1 MTAEM
6 TCTDVF
12 ICGGGPVGL
21 LLAYSLARQ
30 GISSQVAE
38 MYERKVQE
46 NFGRATTMYP
56 RTLELLERED
66 LFDQMAQIGF
76 FARNATTYKD
86 GHIVPGRGWQILW
99 KAMKDSFHPYVLN
112 IRQKYSEQVFRENYE
127 AFGYQVHYGWEV
139 VGYDVD
145 TSIGDG
151 YNVTVQ
157 TQRVGTDEQNTVRC
171 KYLVGA
177 DGGRSKIRRLSNIRM
192 EGDTTAFNWVR
203 MDGKYKTN
211 MPFADAGVASIE
223 TESHGN
229 VLWVRLDHDAYR
241 IGYVLSP
248 KLYEKYGDNITE
260 EQAKYEAIEAMKPF
274 SLDIERVDWMTCY
287 GIGQRV
293 AEKFF
298 SDDYVLLAGDA
309 GHTHSSGFAQGL
321 NTGIHDST
329 NLAWKLAGTIKGRYQ
344 PAVLQSYKDE
354 RRPSAQHLIEIDK
367 AASAAIS
374 GVIPPRYKQLAAETS
389 PNQVLRTILEE
400 TAPFTVGL
408 GIDYPDSILNRPE
421 QRKIMI
427 SQGSRAPD
435 VLLQKP
441 GALLRTRL
449 YDVNKA
455 PGLWTVLVFTGNT
468 ATTKPALAQLRE
480 ALALES
486 SFAKQFGHVLRFL
499 TVIPGT
505 APSVWSALGGPA
517 FGKMFID
524 PGFEAHDRYG
534 IPHET
539 GAIVVL
545 RPDAVLGFVADFGDV
560 GEINKYFAGFCNQ

>member
-1 MTAEM
+1 MTGET

-21 LLAYSLARQ
+21 LLAYCLARQ

-38 MYERKVQE
+38 MYERKTQE
-46 NFGRATTMYP
+46 NFGRATTLYP

-76 FARNATTYKD
+76 LARNSTTYKD
-86 GHIVPGRGWQILW
+86 GKLVPSRGWQILW
-99 KAMKDSFHPYVLN
+99 KAMRESFHQYVLN
-112 IRQKYSEQVFRENYE
+112 IRQKYSEEVFRTSYE
-127 AFGYQVHYGWEV
+127 AFGYQVQYGWEV

-145 TSIGDG
+145 PSVGDG
-151 YNVTVQ
+151 CNVAVRIQHARTS
-157 TQRVGTDEQNTVRC
+157 EQKTVRC

-177 DGGRSKIRRLSNIRM
+177 DGGRSKIRTLSNIRM
-192 EGDTTAFNWVR
+192 EGDKTAFKWVR
-203 MDGKYKTN
+203 MDGKYNTD
-211 MPFADAGVASIE
+211 MPFPDAGAVSIE

-229 VLWVRLDHDAYR
+229 VLWVRLDHDACR

-248 KLYEKYGDNITE
+248 KLHEKYGDNITE
-260 EQAKYEAIEAMKPF
+260 EQAKYEAVEAMKPF
-274 SLDIERVDWMTCY
+274 SLEIERVDWMTCY

-293 AEKFF
+293 AERFF
-298 SDDYVLLAGDA
+298 FNDYVLLAGDA
-309 GHTHSSGFAQGL
+309 GHTHSSGFAQGM
-321 NTGIHDST
+321 NTGVHDAT
-329 NLAWKLAGTIKGRYQ
+329 NLSWKLAGTIKGWYQ
-344 PAVLQSYKDE
+344 PAVLQSYENE

-389 PNQVLRTILEE
+389 PNEVLRTILEE

-408 GIDYPDSILNRPE
+408 GVDYPKSILNHPQ
-421 QRKIMI
+421 QRKVMI

-441 GALLRTRL
+441 GALVRTRL

-468 ATTKPALAQLRE
+468 AITQPALAQLRE
-480 ALALES
+480 ALGLET
-486 SFAKQFGHVLRFL
+486 SFAKQFGHMVQLL
-499 TVIPGT
+499 TVVPGG
-505 APSVWSALGGPA
+505 AASVWSALGGPA

-539 GAIVVL
+539 GAIIVL
-545 RPDAVLGFVADFGDV
+545 RPDAMLGFAADFCDV
-560 GEINKYFAGFCNQ
+560 QDVDTYFSGFCSQ